1 MNVTVHSS
9 IRVKFAVKSL
19 STSFGKTL
27 QDRLDQNYDRFDN
40 FCFLFFQ
47 KMLISRSKQTYDL
60 ASLNFMANINMDG
73 WMFPHSYFHI
83 FRSKLHFTIVL
94 NNFQLIKIQ
103 GIPA

>member
-73 WMFPHSYFHI
+73 SSCFHI
-83 FRSKLHFTIVL
+83 HIFTYLGASCIL
-94 NNFQLIKIQ
+94 QLF
-103 GIPA
+103 